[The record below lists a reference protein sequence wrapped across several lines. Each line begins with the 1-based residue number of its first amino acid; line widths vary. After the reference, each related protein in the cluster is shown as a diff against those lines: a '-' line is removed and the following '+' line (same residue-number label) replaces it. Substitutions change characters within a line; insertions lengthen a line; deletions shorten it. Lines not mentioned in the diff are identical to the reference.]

1 MNETYLHF
9 IWKLKRLPF
18 HQMKTTDGKEIQIL
32 NCGIHNV
39 SESGPDFSNARIY
52 FENMEWAGQIEMH
65 VKSSDWYR
73 HNHHLDPA
81 YNNVILHVVYKHD
94 KEIRVNNSILPTI
107 ELESFIDKDHF
118 ENWEKFAKSMKD
130 IHCEDSIHS
139 IDSIYL
145 KAMIHRAFI
154 ERINRK
160 INQLLYLSD
169 QTDSQSMLYT
179 FIAKAFGTKVNE
191 VPFELL
197 ANKLP
202 LSLLKRFHSTKQKQL
217 LLQVSGLY
225 ESELLEEATTPV
237 LATKIQAELWKRK
250 GLRPPS
256 FPEKRVM
263 QFTNFVAS
271 CDFELLVNYFTPK
284 ESYEYIKSLSKKK
297 EVKDAFQISEKLI
310 DLLFINAFFPFYWYK
325 SQIDSNEQLQNHVIE
340 VMEEIRPESNF
351 VLNKWNKIGVFAAN
365 AYESQALLE
374 LYNEY
379 CTHKKCLKCQ
389 VGIKILKG
397 GNIN

>member
-1 MNETYLHF
+1 MNEAYLHF

-18 HQMKTTDGKEIQIL
+18 HQMKTTNGKEIQIL

-39 SESGPDFSNARIY
+39 SESGPDFSNARIFY
-52 FENMEWAGQIEMH
+52 EQMEWAGQIEMH

-73 HNHHLDPA
+73 HNHHLDAA
-81 YNNVILHVVYKHD
+81 YNNVILHVVYEHD
-94 KEIRVNNSILPTI
+94 KEISVNNSILPTI
-107 ELESFIDKDHF
+107 ELKSFIDKDHF
-118 ENWEKFAKSMKD
+118 KNWETFAKSMKD

-160 INQLLYLSD
+160 VDQVLYLSD
-169 QTDSQSMLYT
+169 QTDNQSMLYT
-179 FIAKAFGTKVNE
+179 FIAKAFGTKINE

-197 ANKLP
+197 ANRLP
-202 LSLLKRFHSTKQKQL
+202 LSLLKRLNSTKQRQL
-217 LLQVSGLY
+217 LLHVSGLY
-225 ESELLEEATTPV
+225 DEILDETTTPL
-237 LATKIQAELWKRK
+237 LASRIQPELWKHK
-250 GLRPPS
+250 GLRPSS

-271 CDFELLVNYFTPK
+271 CDFELLAEYYTPK
-284 ESYEYIKSLSKKK
+284 ESYEYIKMLSKKK
-297 EVKDAFQISEKLI
+297 QVKDEYQISENLI

-325 SQIDSNEQLQNHVIE
+325 SQIDSNEKLQNHVIE
-340 VMEEIRPESNF
+340 VMEAIKPESNF
-351 VLNKWNKIGVFAAN
+351 VLKKWNKIGISAAN
-365 AYESQALLE
+365 SYESQALIE

-379 CTHKKCLKCQ
+379 CNQKKCLKCQ
-389 VGIKILKG
+389 VGIKILKEG
-397 GNIN
+397 DRN